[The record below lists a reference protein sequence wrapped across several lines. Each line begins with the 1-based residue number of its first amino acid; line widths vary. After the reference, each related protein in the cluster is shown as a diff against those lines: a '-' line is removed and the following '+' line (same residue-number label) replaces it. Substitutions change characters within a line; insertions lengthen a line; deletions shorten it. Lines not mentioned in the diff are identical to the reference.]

1 MVSIKSS
8 TARIADSLRETTPK
22 LLQTAPVLPV
32 ANFSIAGQLRP
43 FFSCET
49 ILQWGAF
56 KQIPPAPLEVETPTL
71 GWLPD
76 LWWSRRSRC
85 QYRKQRGR
93 FAPPV
98 FPKMTLRS
106 TKLFQDHSFSRSQK
120 NPDSQEK
127 EMPWS
132 FKASNSGDG
141 EDRMGPI
148 RLSGNVGVV
157 LEGEDWISAPP
168 HESKAFLGKLLH
180 LYESQFLSL

>member
-32 ANFSIAGQLRP
+32 ANFSIVGQLRP

-56 KQIPPAPLEVETPTL
+56 EQIPPAPLEVETPTL

>member
-1 MVSIKSS
+1 M
-8 TARIADSLRETTPK
+8 
-22 LLQTAPVLPV
+22 LPV

-56 KQIPPAPLEVETPTL
+56 EQIPPAPLEVETPTPN
-71 GWLPD
+71 WLPD
-76 LWWSRRSRC
+76 LWRSHRSPC
-85 QYRKQRGR
+85 QGREQRGR
-93 FAPPV
+93 FPPPV
-98 FPKMTLRS
+98 FPKMTLSS
-106 TKLFQDHSFSRSQK
+106 TKSLKDHSFSRSQK

-127 EMPWS
+127 ETPWS
-132 FKASNSGDG
+132 FKASSSGDW

-157 LEGEDWISAPP
+157 LEGVDWIPAPP
-168 HESKAFLGKLLH
+168 HESRAFLGKLLN